1 MTHDSEQVDILTE
14 TTLTGERLQSLA
26 DGVAAEGTER
36 ITVRA
41 PGTNEPLGSVPD
53 CDEGDVERAVER
65 AREVQPTWSD
75 SDPERR
81 GEILDRFGDLVFEH
95 RGELLDL
102 LQLETGK
109 SRQHAVEEI
118 VDVPVNCSYC
128 ANEAPE
134 ILESERRRGVVPL
147 ATTAHV
153 TYEPVGVV
161 GAISPW
167 NYPVTLSMADV
178 IPALVAGNAVV
189 LKPDE
194 KTPFVALMLAEL
206 LEEAG
211 LPDGVFQVVTGQGD
225 VAGPALVDR
234 VDYVS
239 FTGGTETG
247 RLVAEQAGRNL
258 IGHSLELGGKNPL
271 LVLDDANPR
280 EAARGAVQACFTNA
294 GQLCLSAERIYVDE
308 SVSDEFLDAFVG
320 ATRRLSLGTELSY
333 EPDVGSL
340 IGADQLERVE
350 SHVADAVDAGAT
362 LLTGGRH
369 RPDVGPYVYE
379 PTVFTDVDRDAT
391 LACEETFGP
400 VVTVESVPDTE
411 AAVAAANNSEY
422 GLNASVWT
430 GDRRRGARVA
440 ERVDCGTVCV
450 NDGHVSG
457 WGSVDAPMGGFG
469 DSGVGRRQGPEG
481 IKRFLETRTVATSRV
496 GPLTA
501 PPGVPTSWYA
511 RVLLTVGRLQRRVSK
526 LPGLGRWFS

>member
-1 MTHDSEQVDILTE
+1 MTQDSEQVDILTE

-26 DGVAAEGTER
+26 ERVAAEGTER
-36 ITVRA
+36 ITVRTPA
-41 PGTNEPLGSVPD
+41 TDEPLGTVPD
-53 CDEGDVERAVER
+53 GDEADVERAVKR
-65 AREVQPTWSD
+65 ARDAQAGWAD
-75 SDPERR
+75 YDPERR
-81 GEILDRFGDLVFEH
+81 GDILDRFGDLVFEH
-95 RGELLDL
+95 RAELLDL

-128 ANEAPE
+128 ANEAPT
-134 ILESERRRGVVPL
+134 LLASERRSSAVPL
-147 ATTAHV
+147 ATTARV

-194 KTPFVALMLAEL
+194 RTPFVALVLAEL
-206 LEEAG
+206 LDEAG
-211 LPDGVFQVVTGQGD
+211 LPDDVFQVITGQGD
-225 VAGPALVDR
+225 VAGPALVDL
-234 VDYVS
+234 VDYVA

-258 IGHSLELGGKNPL
+258 VGCSLELGGKNPL
-271 LVLDDANPR
+271 LVLDDADPR

-294 GQLCLSAERIYVDE
+294 GQLCLAAERIYVDE
-308 SVSDEFLDAFVG
+308 SVYDKFLDAFVG

-333 EPDVGSL
+333 EPEVGSL

-350 SHVADAVDAGAT
+350 DHVADALDGGGT

-379 PTVFTDVDRDAT
+379 PTILTDVDSDAAV
-391 LACEETFGP
+391 ACEETFGP

-411 AAVAAANNSEY
+411 AAIAAANDSEY
-422 GLNASVWT
+422 GLNGSVWT
-430 GDRRRGARVA
+430 GDRQRGVRVA
-440 ERVDCGTVCV
+440 ERIDCGTVCV
-450 NDGHVSG
+450 NDGYVSG
-457 WGSVDAPMGGFG
+457 WGAVDAPMGGFG

-481 IKRFLETRTVATSRV
+481 IKRFLESRAVATSRV

-511 RVLLTVGRLQRRVSK
+511 RGLLNVGRLQRRFSK
-526 LPGLGRWFS
+526 LPGIGRWFS